1 MVNLI
6 NESNKIQRVFS
17 SGNRRYHPISG
28 LVVVIMKELL
38 IERVKMLKL
47 MLEYIDS
54 DNPMYNNI
62 LVRIDE
68 IIRILK
74 EIKDNDESDKDIIKS
89 SNGNVNRKI
98 NVENMLYFLNN
109 RKGSLS
115 KAISINKNNPEW
127 VNEYQDY
134 ILGKINMCDAIICEI
149 KRLTK

>member
-6 NESNKIQRVFS
+6 NESNKIQRVVS

-38 IERVKMLKL
+38 SERVKMLKL

-74 EIKDNDESDKDIIKS
+74 EIKDNDETDKYIIKS
-89 SNGNVNRKI
+89 SNGNVNRK
-98 NVENMLYFLNN
+98 N
-109 RKGSLS
+109 
-115 KAISINKNNPEW
+115 
-127 VNEYQDY
+127 
-134 ILGKINMCDAIICEI
+134 
-149 KRLTK
+149 

>member
-1 MVNLI
+1 
-6 NESNKIQRVFS
+6 
-17 SGNRRYHPISG
+17 
-28 LVVVIMKELL
+28 MKELL

-54 DNPMYNNI
+54 DNSMYNI

-74 EIKDNDESDKDIIKS
+74 EIKDNDETDKDIIKS

-109 RKGSLS
+109 RKRSLN
-115 KAISINKNNPEW
+115 KTISINKHNPEW
-127 VNEYQDY
+127 VNKYQDY
-134 ILGKINMCDAIICEI
+134 ILGKIIMCDSIICEI
-149 KRLTK
+149 KRLMK

>member
-6 NESNKIQRVFS
+6 NESNKIQRVVS

-38 IERVKMLKL
+38 SERVKMLKP

-74 EIKDNDESDKDIIKS
+74 EIKDNDETDKDIIKS
-89 SNGNVNRKI
+89 SNGMLI
-98 NVENMLYFLNN
+98 ENMLYFLNN
-109 RKGSLS
+109 RKRSLN
-115 KAISINKNNPEW
+115 KTISINKHNPEW
-127 VNEYQDY
+127 VNKYQDY
-134 ILGKINMCDAIICEI
+134 ILGKIIMCDAIICEI
-149 KRLTK
+149 KRLMK